1 VSSPTTEPDTEIA
14 DDRSEKSDSDCSQ
27 REYPNFNNRNVAS
40 VVLASLENQSEKSD
54 ADSRRL
60 SVWRKPDEVRQGEVV
75 DQ

>member
-1 VSSPTTEPDTEIA
+1 
-14 DDRSEKSDSDCSQ
+14 
-27 REYPNFNNRNVAS
+27 